1 MAEQHSTQYI
11 EGLLVGIQAN
21 QTRTEV
27 WLQKFEEGH
36 KKDLASINES
46 LEEEVKALQ
55 ARMALIEER
64 MTHDSAKRAAW
75 NQLIGAVVAALGIA
89 TTFFSGAFNH
99 LFGK

>member
-1 MAEQHSTQYI
+1 MVEHGAQYL
-11 EGLLVGIQAN
+11 EGLLVGIQQN

-27 WLQKFEEGH
+27 WLQKFEESH
-36 KKDLASINES
+36 KKDLAEIRNDLKEE
-46 LEEEVKALQ
+46 LEGLE

-75 NQLIGAVVAALGIA
+75 NQLIGAVIAMLGIA

>member
-1 MAEQHSTQYI
+1 MAEQHSTQYL

-27 WLQKFEEGH
+27 WLQKFEESH
-36 KKDLASINES
+36 KKEIEA
-46 LEEEVKALQ
+46 LE
-55 ARMALIEER
+55 ARMDAIEER

-75 NQLIGAVVAALGIA
+75 NQLIGAIVAALGIA